1 MTRAPDDEQFTALVA
16 AAWPSLYRSA
26 FLLLGDRGEAED
38 LVQTALT
45 KTYANWSKVRDIDAA
60 PAYARTVLHNTAAS
74 WFRRASWRQEHPTG
88 DLPDAGDDPDH
99 SVRPTLI
106 EALRALPPRQ
116 RAVIVLRYYEDL
128 SEAQIAEALDMAP
141 GTVKS
146 HSHAALR
153 RLSSLLD
160 ESVEAILTRGEAT
173 P

>member
-74 WFRRASWRQEHPTG
+74 WFRRASWRREHPTG

-116 RAVIVLRYYEDL
+116 RAVIVLRYYDDL
-128 SEAQIAEALDMAP
+128 DVRQTAAALGCSE

-146 HSHAALR
+146 QASAGIAKLRVALGD
-153 RLSSLLD
+153 SQLL
-160 ESVEAILTRGEAT
+160 EAT
-173 P
+173 HD